1 MAQTR
6 HLNHISQLCIWV
18 SRRAIREGVRDTLKG
33 EVCAVSSYEHLD
45 WRTITF
51 TTQGD
56 LHWPTE
62 LGEHTSVVRVGDL
75 RSQSPT
81 VNREKVTKGRQLSN
95 VRDFARCHGV
105 LPLGACCIPSL
116 STAWSSS

>member
-6 HLNHISQLCIWV
+6 HLNHISQLCMWV

-45 WRTITF
+45 WRTINF

-62 LGEHTSVVRVGDL
+62 LGELTRWPLYDAAHDSPSIRTALSASQTSNC
-75 RSQSPT
+75 QATPQ
-81 VNREKVTKGRQLSN
+81 KTKTPIPKHHLQPP
-95 VRDFARCHGV
+95 
-105 LPLGACCIPSL
+105 LPLH
-116 STAWSSS
+116 